1 MSFKFEYGFWHPFG
15 THAGEKRD
23 PILDR
28 KRSEIRRVPNGW
40 TLWSFRYRKSLDL
53 WRSMLTRSRPVY
65 VLCSDSPKAQD
76 PKTHPRYARFF
87 RSGSNNSFRPIPTGV
102 LVPHPPTSTGL
113 GSAFV
118 VDKITTFDA
127 DETRPEFG
135 VRWFCVE
142 TSKWRTDNVPT
153 RGEYLI
159 RTPGPVRTRSI
170 YAVLRLRP
178 PYVVEIST
186 CERPGR

>member
-1 MSFKFEYGFWHPFG
+1 MDLNFKCGFWHPFG
-15 THAGEKRD
+15 PHAGEDPD

-28 KRSEIRRVPNGW
+28 KRSEIKRIPNGW
-40 TLWSFRYRKSLDL
+40 TLWSFRHRKSLDL
-53 WRSMLTRSRPVY
+53 WRSMLPKSRPVY

-76 PKTHPRYARFF
+76 PQTPPLYARFF
-87 RSGSNNSFRPIPTGV
+87 RSGSHKVFRPIPRGV
-102 LVPHPPTSTGL
+102 SVPHPSTAAGL

-118 VDKITTFDA
+118 VDKVINFDA
-127 DETRPEFG
+127 DETRPHFG

-142 TSKWRTDNVPT
+142 TSKWRTDNLPT
-153 RGEYLI
+153 RGEYLV

-178 PYVVEIST
+178 PYIVEIST
-186 CERPGR
+186 SAG